1 MHALILCMGALDDIG
16 GGLNKTKDTVA
27 SSGTAGDA
35 VKLGKIMTRGV
46 NAGIQRAKNLK
57 DSDEVS
63 YSEISEIKVSDFGA
77 HAPAVKHHRKLDAES
92 EIKKIVKELDDG
104 EIVAVVGRQSRG
116 MVKSGA
122 TKFNPKSMF
131 LTNTRILIRQPTRFG
146 RGEKMEAY
154 DYNQIKSVRVE
165 RGMRASSIILNIE
178 GLTELSKLAGFG
190 TGGFNIMGGAR
201 VASGKGVGEI
211 GGLDRAL
218 ADEMHKY
225 IKARVDEIKKAA
237 SAPAQTIVQQ
247 QQQQD
252 PIAALKLR
260 FVNGEITEEEYLRKK
275 ELLES

>member
-1 MHALILCMGALDDIG
+1 MGALDDIG
-16 GGLNKTKDTVA
+16 GGLKKTKDTMA
-27 SSGTAGDA
+27 LSGTAGD
-35 VKLGKIMTRGV
+35 VGKLGKLMSSGV
-46 NAGIQRAKNLK
+46 NAGIQRAKKIK
-57 DSDEVS
+57 DGDEPS
-63 YSEISEIKVSDFGA
+63 HGEEISHGEISEIMVSDLGA
-77 HAPAVKHHRKLDAES
+77 CAPAVKYHMKLDAKS
-92 EIKKIVKELDDG
+92 EIKKIIKELDDG

-131 LTNTRILIRQPTRFG
+131 LTNNRILIRQPTRFG
-146 RGEKMEAY
+146 TGEKMEAY
-154 DYNQIKSVRVE
+154 DYDQIKSVRVE
-165 RGMRASSIILNIE
+165 RGMRASSIILNID
-178 GLTELSKLAGFG
+178 GLTELSKLSGFG
-190 TGGFNIMGGAR
+190 SGGAR
-201 VASGKGVGEI
+201 VTSGKGIGEI

-237 SAPAQTIVQQ
+237 SVPVQTIVQ

-260 FVNGEITEEEYLRKK
+260 FVNGEITEDEYLRKK

>member
-1 MHALILCMGALDDIG
+1 MGALDDIG
-16 GGLNKTKDTVA
+16 GGLKKTKDSVA

-35 VKLGKIMTRGV
+35 GKLGKLMVSSV
-46 NAGIQRAKNLK
+46 NAGIQRAKKIK
-57 DSDEVS
+57 DGEEISHGEEIS
-63 YSEISEIKVSDFGA
+63 YSEISDIKVSDLGA
-77 HAPAVKHHRKLDAES
+77 YAPAVKHHMKLDAKS
-92 EIKKIVKELDDG
+92 EIKKIIKELDDG

-131 LTNTRILIRQPTRFG
+131 LTNNRILIRQPTRFG
-146 RGEKMEAY
+146 TGEKMEAY
-154 DYNQIKSVRVE
+154 DYDQIKSVRVE
-165 RGMRASSIILNIE
+165 RGMRASSIILNID
-178 GLTELSKLAGFG
+178 GLTELSKLAGLG
-190 TGGFNIMGGAR
+190 SGGFNLLGGMRA
-201 VASGKGVGEI
+201 ASGKGVGEI

-225 IKARVDEIKKAA
+225 IKARVDEIKKMA
-237 SAPAQTIVQQ
+237 SIPTQTIVQ

-260 FVNGEITEEEYLRKK
+260 FVNGEITEDEYMHKK